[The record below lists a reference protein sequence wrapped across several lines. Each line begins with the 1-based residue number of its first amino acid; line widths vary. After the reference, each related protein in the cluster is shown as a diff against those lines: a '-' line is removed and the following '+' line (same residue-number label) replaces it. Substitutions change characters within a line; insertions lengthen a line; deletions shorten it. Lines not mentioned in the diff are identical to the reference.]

1 MTQVRAGSCSLPFLI
16 TYREM
21 LSVQPLYDLLKTR
34 DMRRIAFLFC
44 LVLLPLLAG
53 AQVKIGYFSY
63 QEAFESMPEYALAQ
77 ANLKDLKN
85 KYDAETRRVEDEF
98 NRKYEEFLD
107 GQSDF
112 APTILQKR
120 QTELQEMLKR
130 NVAFKAESVKLLQQA
145 EKEIYAPLKEKLKK
159 VVAAIGAEKGY
170 AVILNTD
177 DDACPYIDP
186 EMGEDVSQLV
196 REALR

>member
-1 MTQVRAGSCSLPFLI
+1 MTQVRADCKSLPFLI

-34 DMRRIAFLFC
+34 DMRRITFLFC
-44 LVLLPLLAG
+44 LALLPLLAS

-77 ANLKDLKN
+77 ANLKDLKS

-112 APTILQKR
+112 GTPWPRGRRPRWRTS
-120 QTELQEMLKR
+120 
-130 NVAFKAESVKLLQQA
+130 SVGSGSITGTTRTL
-145 EKEIYAPLKEKLKK
+145 
-159 VVAAIGAEKGY
+159 
-170 AVILNTD
+170 
-177 DDACPYIDP
+177 CPRTS
-186 EMGEDVSQLV
+186 VSS
-196 REALR
+196 RSGTGWSGP

>member
-77 ANLKDLKN
+77 ANLKDLKS

-107 GQSDF
+107 GQRDF
-112 APTILQKR
+112 PKSILQKR
-120 QTELQEMLKR
+120 QSELQELMAKNVEFKNKSNKELEDAENFAMGNLKAR
-130 NVAFKAESVKLLQQA
+130 LNEVLSTIAQQRGLA
-145 EKEIYAPLKEKLKK
+145 LI
-159 VVAAIGAEKGY
+159 V
-170 AVILNTD
+170 NTD
-177 DDACPYIDP
+177 SDACPFINP
-186 EMGEDVSQLV
+186 ALGEDINEIVKD
-196 REALR
+196 ALK